1 MPFLTGS
8 YKWKIGLV
16 MCLALHR
23 AAQTED
29 MKLGVRASVCR
40 HLLEPG
46 RDAWSQLLELTCRL
60 FSSADKLSL
69 L

>member
-1 MPFLTGS
+1 
-8 YKWKIGLV
+8 

-40 HLLEPG
+40 HLFEPG
-46 RDAWSQLLELTCRL
+46 RDAWSLLLELTCRL